1 MTAGQGGSEMIIWD
15 EAGCSVVGRTYG
27 KGKVGWDKS
36 RAKRRNRQTGIPI
49 K

>member
-27 KGKVGWDKS
+27 KGKGKW
-36 RAKRRNRQTGIPI
+36 AGTQTELKGGTDREGF
-49 K
+49 